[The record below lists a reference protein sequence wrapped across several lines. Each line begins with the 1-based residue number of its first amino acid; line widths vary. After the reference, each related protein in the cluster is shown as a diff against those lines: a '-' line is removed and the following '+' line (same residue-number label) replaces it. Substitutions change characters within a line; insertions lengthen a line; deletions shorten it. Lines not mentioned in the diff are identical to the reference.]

1 VGKLL
6 FFSLLESFNALNL
19 PIGTLFPF
27 GAKRKSI
34 LAVNEIVNLL
44 HVIFC
49 YLDAFFCEF
58 YVRRPFTQQLVDDAL
73 AEFVEAGWQNKLIRK
88 SLERLELKADE
99 VEMTGKSIV
108 SFYNSV
114 LVRWLS
120 RANSGIVAE

>member
-1 VGKLL
+1 VL
-6 FFSLLESFNALNL
+6 FRS
-19 PIGTLFPF
+19 
-27 GAKRKSI
+27 
-34 LAVNEIVNLL
+34 
-44 HVIFC
+44 
-49 YLDAFFCEF
+49 
-58 YVRRPFTQQLVDDAL
+58 
-73 AEFVEAGWQNKLIRK
+73 RK